1 MLKSRMSLSWQRRY
15 VEQNDDKEKS
25 HYFDVWSF
33 WAVDNISPRMSLV
46 LRISQTN
53 IPIFP
58 VFHAHRRTSS
68 CEIHGKLA
76 ILALELT
83 GKVTKMS
90 FVLPSD
96 VTVAARRFTQFQK
109 FIFIHL
115 FRWTFSIFYTSFP
128 HKFSTIFQLSLRLS
142 LIALFDVNFLGC
154 WICISERWELLPWR
168 WQIKF
173 AEFLRQLQWLAHDA
187 FLLVIVA
194 KLKCEYKMLLEQI
207 QHK

>member
-76 ILALELT
+76 ILALALT

-96 VTVAARRFTQFQK
+96 VTVAARRFTQFQNSFS
-109 FIFIHL
+109 FIYFAEL
-115 FRWTFSIFYTSFP
+115 FPYFTQVFHIN
-128 HKFSTIFQLSLRLS
+128 FQLYFSLVSGFHLS
-142 LIALFDVNFLGC
+142 LFLMS
-154 WICISERWELLPWR
+154 ISSVAG
-168 WQIKF
+168 F
-173 AEFLRQLQWLAHDA
+173 A
-187 FLLVIVA
+187 FLNVGNCSHGADKSNLRNSCA
-194 KLKCEYKMLLEQI
+194 NSSGS
-207 QHK
+207 HTTRFFSSS